1 MLNRLIIMIAFCV
14 TLYLIYLIV
23 IRWQISRAGKL
34 KDKDPLLLGVNLASP
49 TIVYFTTPMCAL
61 CRTTQ
66 FPAIERLQKLMDL
79 VNIVKVDA
87 TIDTDSSKRW
97 GVMSVPTTF
106 ILDKTGTPV
115 KVNNGF
121 VDENTLSNQLKTV
134 HIKA

>member
-1 MLNRLIIMIAFCV
+1 MLNRLIILISFCI
-14 TLYLIYLIV
+14 TIYIIYRIV

-34 KDKDPLLLGVNLASP
+34 KDQDPLLSGVNLAIP
-49 TIVYFTTPMCAL
+49 TIVYFTTPMCHI

-66 FPAIERLQKLMDL
+66 VPAIERLQKLMGM

-87 TIDTDSSKRW
+87 TVDQDSSKRW

-106 ILDKTGTPV
+106 ILDKAGNPL

-121 VDENTLSNQLKTV
+121 VDENKLSNQLKTV
-134 HIKA
+134 HVTA